1 MKNAWAV
8 SLFFA
13 AWGVV
18 ALAAPGEIKIG
29 KWSGYLKIDGASDAV
44 AVTLDTFVVRPDPR
58 ADFQILK
65 LLFKYNLGG
74 YGSSEYETELFED
87 PPYDWD
93 QNILTL
99 DDPKNELI
107 AKVTI
112 EKALKPIMEG
122 KVFIRSSDPPV
133 TGYLRL
139 QYRSDGPSESSATET
154 LTPAL
159 SGQYEG
165 KCGALEAALQLE
177 TGRSTRPDSPS
188 VGLRHYRV
196 TGAMGTRG
204 KAIVSPR
211 WDLDRAYSEV
221 TYDFF
226 QRKLYL
232 VGSTFTDECRSEGN
246 ELTCQM
252 SVHGSCKFTKV
263 NSTPNSRLKIFAR
276 QHSLEPTA
284 EQLEPLPKLMPPA
297 SADLVAALNGSFHG
311 YLHHEYRDRY
321 QPFVLNVVATTSSE
335 NPHIQNDVFIS
346 GSAVPYF
353 NGIQG
358 TRTLTFPFDRRI
370 AYFAPPGFVLSS
382 KESDVFLMVQ
392 DWRKGFISGVWFSK
406 YFGRVGTFELVKGSK
421 FPPLNSSAKTIA
433 GVSGRFEG
441 PKGKNHWKFTA
452 LVPKQPITAHRSQLA
467 FEVEYR
473 LEVGGKLLI
482 VPHSS
487 HASYDI
493 YTGAL
498 SWMSTVKTD
507 DEPKL
512 ITGFLEES
520 DRVSLFWPNGRL
532 RLGMVEMLDHQMSDY
547 LRVGP

>member
-1 MKNAWAV
+1 MKKVWAA
-8 SLFFA
+8 SLFLA
-13 AWGVV
+13 AWGTVG
-18 ALAAPGEIKIG
+18 LAAPGEIKIG
-29 KWSGYLKIDGASDAV
+29 KWSGYLKIDGASDAI
-44 AVTLDTFVVRPDPR
+44 AVTLDSFVVRPDPR

-99 DDPKNELI
+99 DDPKNELV

-112 EKALKPIMEG
+112 EKALKPVMEG
-122 KVFIRSSDPPV
+122 KVFIRSSEPPV

-139 QYRSDGPSESSATET
+139 QYRSDGPSESSTTEP

-165 KCGALEAALQLE
+165 KCGDVEAALQLE
-177 TGRSTRPDSPS
+177 TGRSTQAEMPS
-188 VGLRHYRV
+188 AGLRHYRI
-196 TGAMGTRG
+196 TGAVGT
-204 KAIVSPR
+204 KAKAGVRPR

-221 TYDFF
+221 RYDFF

-232 VGSTFTDECRSEGN
+232 TGSTFNDECRGDGN
-246 ELTCQM
+246 ELACQI
-252 SVHGSCKFTKV
+252 SVYGTCKFSKV
-263 NSTPNSRLKIFAR
+263 KATPNSRLKIFAR

-284 EQLEPLPKLMPPA
+284 EQLEPLPKLTPPA

-321 QPFVLNVVATTSSE
+321 QPFVLNVLATTSSE

-353 NGIQG
+353 EGMAG

-370 AYFAPPGFVLSS
+370 AYFAPPGFMLSS
-382 KESDVFLMVQ
+382 KESDVVLMVQ
-392 DWRKGFISGVWFSK
+392 DWRKGFISGVWISK
-406 YFGRVGTFELVKGSK
+406 FFGRVGTFELVKTSA
-421 FPPLNSSAKTIA
+421 FPPLNPSAKTVA
-433 GVSGRFEG
+433 GVSGAFEG
-441 PKGKNHWKFTA
+441 PKGKNHWKFTTR
-452 LVPKQPITAHRSQLA
+452 VPKQPVTADRSQLA

-487 HASYDI
+487 RASYDI
-493 YTGAL
+493 YTGHL
-498 SWMSTVKTD
+498 SWMSTLKNE

-512 ITGFLEES
+512 ITGFFEES
-520 DRVSLFWPNGRL
+520 NRVSLFWPNGRP
-532 RLGMVEMLDHQMSDY
+532 RLGMVEMLDHEWSDY